1 MNRSSSSEQCVPHAL
16 CSAPESGYYVYV
28 NSHPLSAS
36 RPACTQSRFL
46 HASTSEKEKGRCIL
60 HFIPG
65 SDKKKERL
73 SGYTIRGLRMQMRC
87 KRKIEKK
94 SVVWHSTRSVSQS
107 VRSQSPLA
115 PLVCP
120 QPMPRGPA
128 AESLRLTAGPVGRSR
143 HGGHSLPSLVMLCAC
158 ATAINAMQY
167 DGDGWRV

>member
-65 SDKKKERL
+65 SDKKKKGYLAILYAAYACKCDANARL
-73 SGYTIRGLRMQMRC
+73 KKKRC
-87 KRKIEKK
+87 G
-94 SVVWHSTRSVSQS
+94 VTQHAVGQSVSQIT
-107 VRSQSPLA
+107 VTARSSR
-115 PLVCP
+115 
-120 QPMPRGPA
+120 MPA
-128 AESLRLTAGPVGRSR
+128 AHAAGPGCREPETDCGAR
-143 HGGHSLPSLVMLCAC
+143 
-158 ATAINAMQY
+158 
-167 DGDGWRV
+167 R

>member
-94 SVVWHSTRSVSQS
+94 KCGVTQHAVGQSVSQS
-107 VRSQSPLA
+107 DHSHRSLLSYARSPCRGARL
-115 PLVCP
+115 
-120 QPMPRGPA
+120 PRA
-128 AESLRLTAGPVGRSR
+128 
-143 HGGHSLPSLVMLCAC
+143 
-158 ATAINAMQY
+158 
-167 DGDGWRV
+167 